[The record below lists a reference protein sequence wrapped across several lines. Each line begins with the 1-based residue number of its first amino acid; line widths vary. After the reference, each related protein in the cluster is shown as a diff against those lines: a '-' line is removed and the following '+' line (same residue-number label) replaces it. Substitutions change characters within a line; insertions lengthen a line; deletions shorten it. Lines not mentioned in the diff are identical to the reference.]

1 MKTKSIFPLIIILF
15 LFTTTGCTPKESGNN
30 LTGFCN
36 RMNTYNEGYNLT
48 PDGYIFDDTENTYT
62 RFFVFGDKTEMM
74 LQFKLD
80 EKSRIKQMNIAL
92 TPQKNTT
99 DSESFA
105 FITDCITAFC
115 HDNEISNE
123 LIEKIDLENALTT
136 ITLKTKSAE
145 YGKISI
151 KTDTT
156 EIGTVISLY
165 NDNYT
170 LS

>member
-1 MKTKSIFPLIIILF
+1 MKTKHYFLLISLLF
-15 LFTTTGCTPKESGNN
+15 FITATGCAPKENGDN

-36 RMNTYNEGYNLT
+36 RMNTYNESYNLT
-48 PDGYIFDDTENTYT
+48 PDGYIFDDSENTYT

-80 EKSRIKQMNIAL
+80 EKSRIKQMNVAL
-92 TPQKNTT
+92 TPQKSTT
-99 DSESFA
+99 DSESYA

-115 HDNEISNE
+115 HDEKISNE
-123 LIEKIDLENALTT
+123 LIEKIDLETTLT
-136 ITLKTKSAE
+136 IVNLKTKSAE
-145 YGKISI
+145 YDKISI

-156 EIGTVISLY
+156 EIGTIISLY